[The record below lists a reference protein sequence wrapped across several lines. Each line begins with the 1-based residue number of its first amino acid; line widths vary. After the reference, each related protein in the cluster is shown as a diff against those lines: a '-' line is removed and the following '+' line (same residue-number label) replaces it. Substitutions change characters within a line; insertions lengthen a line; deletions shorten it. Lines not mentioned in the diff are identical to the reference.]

1 MLPSA
6 KSMNMNWF
14 QVHQRS
20 LICPADWRLVSVE
33 ILTVFVEA
41 KWSCRTL
48 NNCCIKAACF
58 YSHIWCLKCPGCGRL
73 IKGLGLAWL
82 ATQLENC
89 MYFCSCYRIFV
100 LHDFMSQNMF
110 KDSWDTSLIF
120 GLQGKV
126 YSVPWKPV
134 AASVYICSHTV
145 FVSESCQ
152 WHCCCW
158 KGCCN

>member
-6 KSMNMNWF
+6 KSMNMNWL

-33 ILTVFVEA
+33 ILTVFAEA

-58 YSHIWCLKCPGCGRL
+58 YSPIWCLKCPGCGKL

-82 ATQLENC
+82 ATQHVVMITKFIDCHPAWEL
-89 MYFCSCYRIFV
+89 YVLLHSCYRIFV
-100 LHDFMSQNMF
+100 LHHFMSQNMF

-120 GLQGKV
+120 GLQWEGLQC
-126 YSVPWKPV
+126 PLET
-134 AASVYICSHTV
+134 C
-145 FVSESCQ
+145 
-152 WHCCCW
+152 HCLSLHM
-158 KGCCN
+158 